1 LKATTVIFEGQEE
14 AAEELSFDAQK
25 EGWAEYAVEDGTTIK
40 MKNLVA
46 RVFRL
51 INRTKPDGSPFYV
64 LEGMAVVTV
73 INPNAIITVSQPVQQ
88 IQRPGK
94 GN

>member
-1 LKATTVIFEGQEE
+1 MKTTTIVFEGQEE
-14 AAEELSFDAQK
+14 AAEELNFEAQK
-25 EGWAEYAVEDGTTIK
+25 EGWAEYTVEGGAIIK

-73 INPNAIITVSQPVQQ
+73 INPNAIITVNQPAQQ
-88 IQRPGK
+88 LVK